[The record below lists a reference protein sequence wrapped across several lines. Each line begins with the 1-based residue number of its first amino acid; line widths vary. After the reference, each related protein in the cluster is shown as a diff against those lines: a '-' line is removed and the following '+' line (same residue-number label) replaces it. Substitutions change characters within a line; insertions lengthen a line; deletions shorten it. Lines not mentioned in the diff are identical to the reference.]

1 MEYINQEENKVEG
14 NDNENNNNKKNN
26 IHNEDNTKVN
36 ENNSNDNNNEL
47 NNDNDNKN
55 NNDNNNDNNDN
66 NNNNNNNG
74 NIDNNINI
82 NDNNIG
88 NRNMIDKDIDE
99 EKRLINSYKEY
110 LSQAEKTIDTLFLIK
125 TKKDFLQM
133 VRDKA
138 TEFEEVNKTM
148 RIIKRFQGKNRQS
161 KINISK
167 SVVIAKDN
175 ESSELE
181 YYAEDNES
189 SKDKEIQDKIFR
201 TYMNAERRKMEK
213 FINNEREGKF
223 IRNKE
228 S

>member
-1 MEYINQEENKVEG
+1 
-14 NDNENNNNKKNN
+14 
-26 IHNEDNTKVN
+26 
-36 ENNSNDNNNEL
+36 
-47 NNDNDNKN
+47 
-55 NNDNNNDNNDN
+55 
-66 NNNNNNNG
+66 
-74 NIDNNINI
+74 
-82 NDNNIG
+82 
-88 NRNMIDKDIDE
+88 
-99 EKRLINSYKEY
+99 
-110 LSQAEKTIDTLFLIK
+110 
-125 TKKDFLQM
+125 M

-138 TEFEEVNKTM
+138 TEYEEANKTM

-223 IRNKE
+223 IRIKE

>member
-1 MEYINQEENKVEG
+1 
-14 NDNENNNNKKNN
+14 
-26 IHNEDNTKVN
+26 
-36 ENNSNDNNNEL
+36 
-47 NNDNDNKN
+47 
-55 NNDNNNDNNDN
+55 
-66 NNNNNNNG
+66 
-74 NIDNNINI
+74 
-82 NDNNIG
+82 
-88 NRNMIDKDIDE
+88 MIDKDLDE

-138 TEFEEVNKTM
+138 TEYEEANKTM

-175 ESSELE
+175 DSTELE

-223 IRNKE
+223 IRIKE